1 MAFEGNLKACGAAEV
16 IQFGALNQ
24 STGVLTFYS
33 KGDTIS
39 LSFEEGRITAAVAGK
54 GGVELPLEEYL
65 VKSGKIT
72 KEKFNEI
79 KKKAEET
86 KIPIDEI
93 LLREGILTHQ
103 ELEEVIYFKIQE
115 IVDEVLLWKEG
126 KYRFEPGKALYVKSR
141 FKVSVDPN
149 ALLLEGMRR
158 IDEWP
163 RIQATLNDP
172 KEVFEKTEKPAVSV
186 EMGPEEEKILSMID
200 GEKSLEELVET
211 SGLGKFRTYQAIY
224 NLLEMG
230 AVRKKGKKKKEEKKK
245 EKKRK
250 KIRIPVEV
258 IMNILAGIIFAASL
272 FLRFQTFEIKTP
284 EVPRSRVHQEL
295 ERIENMLGQ

>member
-1 MAFEGNLKACGAAEV
+1 MAFEGSLKSFGPAEV
-16 IQFGALNQ
+16 IQFVALNQ

-39 LSFEEGRITAAVAGK
+39 LSFENGRITAAVAGR

-72 KEKFNEI
+72 KERFNEI

-93 LLREGILTHQ
+93 LLREGILTHR

-126 KYRFEPGKALYVKSR
+126 RYKFEPGKALYIKSR

-149 ALLLEGMRR
+149 AILLEGMRR

-172 KEVFEKTEKPAVSV
+172 KEIFERKGKPSLEV
-186 EMGPEEEKILSMID
+186 EMGPEEEKIFSMID
-200 GEKSLEELVET
+200 GEKTLEELVEK
-211 SGLGKFRTYQAIY
+211 SGLGKFRTYQALY

-230 AVRKKGKKKKEEKKK
+230 AIGKKGRKKKEERK
-245 EKKRK
+245 EKRKRR
-250 KIRIPVEV
+250 IRIPMEV
-258 IMNILAGIIFAASL
+258 IMNLFAGLILVFSI
-272 FLRFQTFEIKTP
+272 FLRFKTFEIKKP
-284 EVPRSRVHQEL
+284 EVQKSIVNQEL
-295 ERIENMLGQ
+295 IRLENMLKR